1 MGRTM
6 SGLTSVRGRQ
16 RRSCGCPPGIGLGVS
31 ITGTASRIFFG
42 LIEMLRRI
50 GSGILSI
57 WARVR
62 KHHLFSF
69 AATSAYFLLL
79 SFIPFI
85 LVLLVLIRY
94 TTLSETDMM
103 NVLIS
108 VVPSQLEKFVSLIVK
123 EVYTK
128 SAALVPISVVIALW
142 SASKAFHALTYGL
155 NEICGVKEVRNW
167 FYIRFRSML
176 YTLVLAVILLAM
188 LFLLVFGRGL
198 RVESG
203 QQVSSAARFILTN
216 RYALSCILMTAAFVF
231 MYKVLPDRKMDTIG
245 QIPGAILVGI
255 AWTAFSWILSIFY
268 SPSVMN
274 TYGSLTAVILAM
286 IWMYFCM
293 YFFLIGA
300 VVNDILAQAPEDN
313 LILTVVRDTVF
324 EYLVTKERNRV
335 AEEQNAFF
343 ENGRAAAPDR
353 STLSKIIKKFLKR
366 KAAI

>member
-1 MGRTM
+1 MDRSM

-16 RRSCGCPPGIGLGVS
+16 RRLCGCPPGIRLGVS

-42 LIEMLRRI
+42 LFMLGRI
-50 GSGILSI
+50 WNGIRSI

-69 AATSAYFLLL
+69 AATSAYFLLM

-85 LVLLVLIRY
+85 LILLVLVRY

-103 NVLIS
+103 NALIS
-108 VVPSQLEKFVSLIVK
+108 VVPGQLEKFVTVIIR

-128 SAALVPISVVIALW
+128 SAALVPVSVVIALW
-142 SASKAFHALTYGL
+142 SAAKGFHALTYGL
-155 NEICGVKEVRNW
+155 NTIFDIQESKNW
-167 FYIRFRSML
+167 FYIRLRSML
-176 YTLVLAVILLAM
+176 YTLLLAM
-188 LFLLVFGRGL
+188 VLLGMMFLLVFSQGL
-198 RVESG
+198 RPDSG
-203 QQVSSAARFILTN
+203 EDFSVILRFVITN
-216 RYALSCILMTAAFVF
+216 RYALSCVLMTVVFVF

-245 QIPGAILVGI
+245 QIPGALLVGI
-255 AWTAFSWILSIFY
+255 GWTAFSWFLSIFY

-274 TYGSLTAVILAM
+274 TYGSLTAIVIAM

-300 VVNDILAQAPEDN
+300 EINDILAQAPEDN
-313 LILTVVRDTVF
+313 LILSMVRDAAY
-324 EYLVTKERNRV
+324 EYLSAKERNRV
-335 AEEQNAFF
+335 AEEQLLFV
-343 ENGRAAAPDR
+343 RKDAPA
-353 STLSKIIKKFLKR
+353 SGIKGKLSEIMKRFRKR

>member
-1 MGRTM
+1 
-6 SGLTSVRGRQ
+6 
-16 RRSCGCPPGIGLGVS
+16 
-31 ITGTASRIFFG
+31 
-42 LIEMLRRI
+42 MLKRI

-69 AATSAYFLLL
+69 AATSAYFLLM

-85 LVLLVLIRY
+85 LILLVLVRY

-108 VVPSQLEKFVSLIVK
+108 VMPRQLEKFVTVIVR

-128 SAALVPISVVIALW
+128 SVAVVPVSVVIALW
-142 SASKAFHALTYGL
+142 SAAKGFHALTYGL
-155 NEICGVKEVRNW
+155 NTIYDVKEQKNW
-167 FYIRFRSML
+167 FYVRFRSML
-176 YTLVLAVILLAM
+176 YTLILAVILLGL
-188 LFLLVFGRGL
+188 LFLLVFGRGM
-198 RVESG
+198 RVDSE
-203 QQVSSAARFILTN
+203 QNISAFMRFILTN
-216 RYALSCILMTAAFVF
+216 RYVLSCIFMTVVFVF
-231 MYKVLPDRKMDTIG
+231 MYKVLPDRKMETIG

-255 AWTAFSWILSIFY
+255 GWTGFSWFLSIFY

-300 VVNDILAQAPEDN
+300 EINDILVQAPEDN
-313 LILTVVRDTVF
+313 LILTMVRDALYEF
-324 EYLVTKERNRV
+324 VTAKERNLV
-335 AEEQNAFF
+335 AEEQ
-343 ENGRAAAPDR
+343 AAYLGKDGSA
-353 STLSKIIKKFLKR
+353 LSYKKRISDIFKKFRKR
-366 KAAI
+366 KASI